1 VSKDGAQIAPNT
13 KGFGS
18 HRVKLRFL
26 SNVAWLRI
34 FASILLW
41 AAAGASAQSP
51 SVILERLDRGA
62 LDVPV
67 DQVVSGAFDRDFVAG
82 PYAAIVPAADHDV
95 WYRLRLAV
103 DWDSPHPPVLSI
115 QDPQGLS
122 VTAYAPPKYAAT
134 RYSMYDT
141 SLQTGFSRHALV
153 LLLPSELKTT
163 APIYLRVAPEKAV
176 PRSIQVSNVL
186 DARVADLVRARL
198 DILFPAIQLATV
210 LVMLCFFVAL
220 RERMYIYFVGH
231 VFFCVVYELYSFGI
245 GYEFW
250 PLNLLAPLHVRP
262 LWFAAA
268 LASILLIEF
277 SSRFLEIK
285 RIAPRLDRVLA
296 AFRWPFALLA
306 LCAAIPP
313 LSSGWWVE
321 DALSLSV
328 LAAAPLLIVAGVLA
342 WQHGGRR
349 GGFYLCAWIPGLLF
363 VMLRVLQLTL
373 LWPLPVWLEFAV
385 PAGFA
390 YASLVLAFGLAD
402 HTLSIRHERDVA
414 HRLAEHDVLTGVLNR
429 RAILARLRAAFVQA
443 RESGE
448 PLALLF
454 LDLDHFKRV
463 NDSYGHRAGDQ
474 CLRAIIGPIAS
485 ELRQGDA
492 LGRYGGEE
500 FLVVLPG
507 AGAANAEVVA
517 ERIRNHVQE
526 TPMLVSGTRIGLTLS
541 VGIASLDDD
550 VPTPDDLIERA
561 DAALYRSKSAGRNV
575 VSTHAPLV
583 LGESTTT

>member
-1 VSKDGAQIAPNT
+1 VK
-13 KGFGS
+13 
-18 HRVKLRFL
+18 HRSP
-26 SNVAWLRI
+26 SNIAWLRV

-41 AAAGASAQSP
+41 AVTGVLAQTPRP
-51 SVILERLDRGA
+51 SLVLERLDQGGPDA
-62 LDVPV
+62 SAE
-67 DQVVSGAFDRDFVAG
+67 QVVAGTFDRRFVAER
-82 PYAAIVPAADHDV
+82 YAALVPAGDHDV
-95 WYRLRLAV
+95 WYRLRLTE
-103 DWDSPHPPVLSI
+103 DWSSTRPPVLTI

-122 VTAYAPPKYAAT
+122 ITAYLPPKYIAEQH
-134 RYSMYDT
+134 SMYDT
-141 SLQTGFSRHALV
+141 SASTGFSRHALV
-153 LLLPSELKTT
+153 LFLPQNLRST
-163 APIYLRVAPEKAV
+163 APVYLRVAPEKAV
-176 PRSIQVSNVL
+176 PRSIQVVDVL

-198 DILFPAIQLATV
+198 DVLFPAIQLATV

-231 VFFCVVYELYSFGI
+231 VFSCVVYELYAFGI

-250 PLNLLAPLHVRP
+250 PLNALSPLHVRP

-277 SSRFLEIK
+277 SSRFLEL
-285 RIAPRLDRVLA
+285 RRTAPRLDRLLA

-306 LCAAIPP
+306 ICAAVPP
-313 LSSGWWVE
+313 LSTGWWIE
-321 DALSLSV
+321 DALSIAV

-373 LWPLPVWLEFAV
+373 LWPLPVWLEFAM

-390 YASLVLAFGLAD
+390 YASMVLAFGLAD

-429 RAILARLRAAFVQA
+429 RAILARLRAAFLQA

-541 VGIASLDDD
+541 VGIAAMDDE
-550 VPTPDDLIERA
+550 VLTPDDLIERA

-575 VSTHAPLV
+575 VSTHAAALR
-583 LGESTTT
+583 ESPAT

>member
-1 VSKDGAQIAPNT
+1 
-13 KGFGS
+13 
-18 HRVKLRFL
+18 VKLRFL
-26 SNVAWLRI
+26 SNVAWLRV
-34 FASILLW
+34 FASILLC

-51 SVILERLDRGA
+51 SLILERLDRGD
-62 LDVPV
+62 LDTPAE
-67 DQVVSGAFDRDFVAG
+67 QVVAGTFEHGFVAG
-82 PYAAIVPAADHDV
+82 AYAAIVPAADHDV
-95 WYRLRLAV
+95 WYRLRLAA

-122 VTAYAPPKYAAT
+122 ITAYAPPSYAAN
-134 RYSMYDT
+134 RYSMYDA
-141 SLQTGFSRHALV
+141 SAQTGFSRHALV
-153 LLLPSELKTT
+153 LLLPAALKTT
-163 APIYLRVAPEKAV
+163 MPIYLRVEPEKAV

-198 DILFPAIQLATV
+198 DVLFPAIQLATV

-277 SSRFLEIK
+277 SSRFLELK

-313 LSSGWWVE
+313 LSAGWWVE

-429 RAILARLRAAFVQA
+429 RAILARLRAAFLQA

-517 ERIRNHVQE
+517 ERIRDHVQE

-541 VGIASLDDD
+541 VGIAALDDD
-550 VPTPDDLIERA
+550 VLTPDDLIERA

-575 VSTHAPLV
+575 VSLHAPTLQ
-583 LGESTTT
+583 ESPAT

>member
-1 VSKDGAQIAPNT
+1 VSKDGAQLAPNT
-13 KGFGS
+13 KGFGL

-26 SNVAWLRI
+26 SNVAGLRV
-34 FASILLW
+34 FASILLC

-51 SVILERLDRGA
+51 SLILERLDRSDA
-62 LDVPV
+62 DVPV
-67 DQVVSGAFDRDFVAG
+67 EQIVSGTFDRSFVAG

-95 WYRLRLAV
+95 WYRLRLAA

-115 QDPQGLS
+115 QDPQGLA
-122 VTAYAPPKYAAT
+122 VTAYAPPAYAAN
-134 RYSMYDT
+134 RYSMYDA
-141 SLQTGFSRHALV
+141 SAQTGFSRHALV
-153 LLLPSELKTT
+153 LLLPSGLKAT
-163 APIYLRVAPEKAV
+163 APIYLRVGPEKAV
-176 PRSIQVSNVL
+176 PRSIQISNVL

-277 SSRFLEIK
+277 SSRFLELQ

-306 LCAAIPP
+306 LCAAVPP
-313 LSSGWWVE
+313 LSTGWWVE

-429 RAILARLRAAFVQA
+429 RAILARLRAAFLQA

-517 ERIRNHVQE
+517 ERIRDHVQE

-541 VGIASLDDD
+541 VGIAALDDE
-550 VPTPDDLIERA
+550 VLTPDDLIERA

-575 VSTHAPLV
+575 VSLHAPALQ
-583 LGESTTT
+583 ESTAT

>member
-1 VSKDGAQIAPNT
+1 MK
-13 KGFGS
+13 
-18 HRVKLRFL
+18 HRFPSITV
-26 SNVAWLRI
+26 WLRI
-34 FASILLW
+34 FASILLL
-41 AAAGASAQSP
+41 AVAGAHAEAP
-51 SVILERLDRGA
+51 TLALERLDSSSVDA
-62 LDVPV
+62 SAADVL
-67 DQVVSGAFDRDFVAG
+67 SGARDREFVAV
-82 PYAAIVPAADHDV
+82 PYAAIVPAGDHDV
-95 WYRLRLAV
+95 WYKLRLAE
-103 DWDSPHPPVLSI
+103 DWTSGRPPVLSI

-122 VTAYAPPKYAAT
+122 ISAYLPPKYAAEH
-134 RYSMYDT
+134 YSMYDA
-141 SLQTGFSRHALV
+141 SARTGFSRHALV
-153 LLLPSELKTT
+153 VLLPIDLRAA

-176 PRSIQVSNVL
+176 PRSIEVVNVF

-198 DILFPAIQLATV
+198 DVLFPAIQLATV

-250 PLNLLAPLHVRP
+250 PLNVLAPFHARA

-268 LASILLIEF
+268 LAAILLIEF
-277 SSRFLEIK
+277 SSRFLELR

-296 AFRWPFALLA
+296 AFRWPLALLA

-321 DALSLSV
+321 DVLSIVV
-328 LAAAPLLIVAGVLA
+328 LVAAPLLIIAGVLA

-373 LWPLPVWLEFAV
+373 LWPLPVWLEFAL
-385 PAGFA
+385 PAAFA

-414 HRLAEHDVLTGVLNR
+414 HRLAEHDALTGVLNR
-429 RAILARLRAAFVQA
+429 RAILARLRAAFLQA

-474 CLRAIIGPIAS
+474 CLRAVIGPIAS

-507 AGAANAEVVA
+507 AAAANAEIVA
-517 ERIRNHVQE
+517 ERIRDHVQE
-526 TPMLVSGTRIGLTLS
+526 MPILVSGTRIGLTLS
-541 VGIASLDDD
+541 VGIAALDDD
-550 VPTPDDLIERA
+550 VLTPDDLIERA

-575 VSTHAPLV
+575 VSTHAPILH
-583 LGESTTT
+583 ESTAT